1 MTVNKWAVPQPIYQF
16 LATTGKGATTGH
28 SNAVANYSTGAG
40 GTSGESFIIK
50 PPSTA
55 AYRVER
61 MLVHVQDTGAFAA
74 EEYGNLG
81 SALTNGVVVRV
92 ATSTGTISDL
102 TGTIPIKSNA
112 QWARHM
118 YDVRV
123 DTWSAGDEF
132 LAARWSF
139 WKSGYPLRLDGSNGE
154 FLEVY
159 LQDSCTGLVAHQFF
173 VEGYIEDAAY
183 HQFQGLTK

>member
-1 MTVNKWAVPQPIYQF
+1 MTVDKWEVPQPIYQF

-28 SNAVANYSTGAG
+28 SNAVGNYSTAT
-40 GTSGESFIIK
+40 GTAGESFILK

-92 ATSTGTISDL
+92 ATSTGTVKDL

-139 WKSGYPLRLDGSNGE
+139 WKSGYPLRLDGSRGE

-173 VEGYIEDAAY
+173 IEGYVEDEAY